1 MKYQNLNKYDNDDN
15 DNDYK
20 IMLITIMRIVIS
32 IKKIVMIM
40 IITVMIIVI
49 TVMIIILM
57 IIIII
62 AKIIITI
69 MVVDNIDSNQSQS
82 KYKNYYIYLNNYH
95 LH

>member
-1 MKYQNLNKYDNDDN
+1 
-15 DNDYK
+15 
-20 IMLITIMRIVIS
+20 MLITIMRIVIS

-40 IITVMIIVI
+40 IITVMII
-49 TVMIIILM
+49 ILM
-57 IIIII
+57 IIVII

-69 MVVDNIDSNQSQS
+69 MVIDKIDSNQSQS

>member
-1 MKYQNLNKYDNDDN
+1 
-15 DNDYK
+15 
-20 IMLITIMRIVIS
+20 MLITIMRIVIS

-40 IITVMIIVI
+40 IITVMIII
-49 TVMIIILM
+49 T
-57 IIIII
+57 I

-69 MVVDNIDSNQSQS
+69 MVIDNIDSNQSQS